1 MFFGNRFLTIF
12 LMMIFRADKALQD
25 IVYKLV
31 PGLYHKE
38 MRKRREFYSKHPE
51 AGTYTAYI
59 QSQLLFSSSEK
70 HKKKRDPIR
79 FLNISKRTRLE
90 ISSAIDLYNSLTDLS
105 RSRVIII
112 INATI

>member
-70 HKKKRDPIR
+70 HKK
-79 FLNISKRTRLE
+79 NE
-90 ISSAIDLYNSLTDLS
+90 IQFVSSIYRNARVS
-105 RSRVIII
+105 RYRVQSIYIIH
-112 INATI
+112 